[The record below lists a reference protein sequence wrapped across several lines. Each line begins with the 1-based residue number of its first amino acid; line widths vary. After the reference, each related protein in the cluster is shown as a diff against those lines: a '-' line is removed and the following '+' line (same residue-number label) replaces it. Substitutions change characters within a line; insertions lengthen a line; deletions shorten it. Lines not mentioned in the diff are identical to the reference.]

1 MPKGDGAVRRAAA
14 REQREEEIEER
25 KFKKAEEKKLIF
37 GINPLHLFFL
47 LLFTLPTILG
57 VVDYFFPFSKVP
69 GGGYGSLDPAQAE
82 WRMRL
87 RAFYS
92 EHNPGKMDEMPNLLR
107 KYKGKERLLWRKL
120 NKKYAPKDDD

>member
-37 GINPLHLFFL
+37 GVNPLHLFFL

-92 EHNPGKMDEMPNLLR
+92 R
-107 KYKGKERLLWRKL
+107 AIW
-120 NKKYAPKDDD
+120 

>member
-1 MPKGDGAVRRAAA
+1 MPKGDGAVRRAARA
-14 REQREEEIEER
+14 RRREEEIEER
-25 KFKKAEEKKLIF
+25 KFKKAEEKRLIF

-92 EHNPGKMDEMPNLLR
+92 EHNPGTVSYTHLTLPTI
-107 KYKGKERLLWRKL
+107 YSV
-120 NKKYAPKDDD
+120 

>member
-69 GGGYGSLDPAQAE
+69 GGGARAVGAAPGAGDE
-82 WRMRL
+82 WVYLETSDRSRQKNCIRASRL
-87 RAFYS
+87 TGGGISGVMLACLRRARS
-92 EHNPGKMDEMPNLLR
+92 
-107 KYKGKERLLWRKL
+107 
-120 NKKYAPKDDD
+120 